1 MGSSRRSSVGLSP
14 VEAMRWKR
22 IGALSALAM
31 LLGYLESFVPV
42 PIPGVKLGL
51 ANIAVLVALAGRDV
65 SGAFFVGLVKVLAT
79 GLLFGNP
86 VTLAYSVTGTLL
98 AFALMAPLSLLPTMR
113 LWMVSVVG
121 ALAHETGQLLVA
133 QLLLGTP
140 LVWYSAPVLAVAGC
154 LTGLF
159 CGIAA
164 ERAAALLD
172 AVPQAGGAES
182 PKRGELP
189 PATIPSDHPASAPN
203 AGAIPA
209 LLVLGIYLLF
219 VALVM
224 HARTLVPLAT
234 CLSTTLVAC
243 IAAHLRPGTLWKAL
257 APALPIAAVTFVAQI
272 ASAQQG
278 DVLLMLGSIAVTR
291 EAARAT
297 IVMLAR
303 LACITCGSVAVV
315 GIIGRE
321 RLGICAHLALA
332 PLRAAGLRTQGP
344 ELAFAT
350 ALQLVALLADELPRT
365 YTGRDLLTRVFWNEK
380 LPEIARDL
388 YARAET
394 ADRNA

>member
-1 MGSSRRSSVGLSP
+1 MGSSRHSPASLSP
-14 VEAMRWKR
+14 TEAMRWKR

-31 LLGYLESFVPV
+31 LLGYLESFVPI

-86 VTLAYSVTGTLL
+86 VTLTYSATGTLL

-113 LWMVSVVG
+113 LWMASVVG
-121 ALAHETGQLLVA
+121 ALAHEAGQLVVA

-154 LTGLF
+154 LTGLL

-172 AVPQAGGAES
+172 AGSQAEGAGTPE
-182 PKRGELP
+182 REELL
-189 PATIPSDHPASAPN
+189 PATIPSDPPSGASD
-203 AGAIPA
+203 AGAAPA

-219 VALVM
+219 VAFVM
-224 HARTLVPLAT
+224 HARTLVPLAA
-234 CLSTTLVAC
+234 CLAATLMAC
-243 IAAHLRPGTLWKAL
+243 IAARLKPRTLWKAL
-257 APALPIAAVTFVAQI
+257 APVLPIATITFVAQI

-278 DVLLMLGSIAVTR
+278 DVLHMLGSIAVTR
-291 EAARAT
+291 EAVHAT
-297 IVMLAR
+297 VVMLAR
-303 LACITCGSVAVV
+303 LACITCSSVAVV

-321 RLGICAHLALA
+321 RLGACAHLALA

-365 YTGRDLLTRVFWNEK
+365 YTGRDLLTRAFWNEK
-380 LPEIARDL
+380 LPEIAHDL

>member
-1 MGSSRRSSVGLSP
+1 MGSSRHSLASLSP
-14 VEAMRWKR
+14 AEAMRWKR

-31 LLGYLESFVPV
+31 LLGYLESFVPI

-79 GLLFGNP
+79 SLLFGNP
-86 VTLAYSVTGTLL
+86 ITLAYSVTGTFL

-121 ALAHETGQLLVA
+121 ALAHEAGQLLVA

-164 ERAAALLD
+164 ERVAALID
-172 AVPQAGGAES
+172 MRPQTKGAES
-182 PKRGELP
+182 TQCEELS
-189 PATIPSDHPASAPN
+189 PATIPSDHLSDASS
-203 AGAIPA
+203 AGASPA
-209 LLVLGIYLLF
+209 LLILGIYLVF
-219 VALVM
+219 VAFVM
-224 HARTLVPLAT
+224 HARTLILLAA
-234 CLSTTLVAC
+234 CLAATLLAC
-243 IAAHLRPGTLWKAL
+243 IAANLGPRTLWKAL

-278 DVLLMLGSIAVTR
+278 DVLHMLGSIAVTR
-291 EAARAT
+291 EALRAT
-297 IVMLAR
+297 AVMLTR
-303 LACITCGSVAVV
+303 LTCITCSSVAVV

-321 RLGICAHLALA
+321 RLGVCAHLALV
-332 PLRAAGLRTQGP
+332 PLRTAGLRTQGP

-365 YTGRDLLTRVFWNEK
+365 VTGHDLLTRAFWTEK
-380 LPEIARDL
+380 LPEIARNL
-388 YARAET
+388 YARAE
-394 ADRNA
+394 AVNPDA

>member
-1 MGSSRRSSVGLSP
+1 MGSSRHSPASLSP
-14 VEAMRWKR
+14 TEAMRWKR

-31 LLGYLESFVPV
+31 LLGYLESFVPI

-51 ANIAVLVALAGRDV
+51 ANIAVLVTLAGHDV

-86 VTLAYSVTGTLL
+86 VTLTYSATGTLL
-98 AFALMAPLSLLPTMR
+98 AFALMAPLSLLSTMR

-121 ALAHETGQLLVA
+121 ALAHEAGQLLVA

-140 LVWYSAPVLAVAGC
+140 LVWYGAPVLAVAGC
-154 LTGLF
+154 ITGLL

-164 ERAAALLD
+164 ERAAALLAEAGMTD
-172 AVPQAGGAES
+172 KSNAVPS
-182 PKRGELP
+182 PTG
-189 PATIPSDHPASAPN
+189 PATVPDRRPPRR
-203 AGAIPA
+203 A
-209 LLVLGIYLLF
+209 LLVLGVYLLF
-219 VALVM
+219 VAFAM
-224 HARTLVPLAT
+224 HARTLVPLVACLAAT
-234 CLSTTLVAC
+234 LLAC
-243 IAAHLRPGTLWKAL
+243 IAAHLGPKTLWSAL
-257 APALPIAAVTFVAQI
+257 APVLPIAVVTLVAQI
-272 ASAQQG
+272 ANTQQG
-278 DVLLMLGSIAVTR
+278 EVLLTLGSLAVTR
-291 EAARAT
+291 EAVRAT
-297 IVMLAR
+297 AVMLAR
-303 LACITCGSVAVV
+303 LACITCSSVAVV

-321 RLGICAHLALA
+321 RLGACAHSALA